1 MPAARAMSPMVV
13 RSTPLAAKSARVAC
27 SIFSWVR
34 APREGEAAIF
44 FYFVSER
51 SLTLAPLALPGKR
64 HLGDRIA
71 AATKGRDLGLTPS
84 EALYLA
90 AARQRLPTH
99 LRTRPENVTFLT
111 Y

>member
-13 RSTPLAAKSARVAC
+13 RSTPLAANSESVAC

-34 APREGEAAIF
+34 APREREAAIF
-44 FYFVSER
+44 VYFVSER
-51 SLTLAPLALPGKR
+51 SLTLAPPAGAGKR
-64 HLGDRIA
+64 QFG
-71 AATKGRDLGLTPS
+71 GRFAGTTCWRSGVLTRS
-84 EALYLA
+84 NALYLA
-90 AARQRLPTH
+90 VRRGRSPTH